1 MASARRTQ
9 KPSSRFSF
17 VKRIPTADPTAELP
31 VPAAFR
37 CPISLELMKDP
48 VTLHTG
54 ITYDRQSIESWLE
67 VGSLTCPVTNQAL
80 GNDELLPNHTIRRLI
95 QDWCVA
101 NRSFGVERIPTPR
114 IPVTSIQ
121 ASELLSEIAFAG
133 RCGDRARCQEL
144 VGKIKALGK
153 ESERNRRCIGSAG
166 AGRVL
171 AACFSELAT
180 ESFERSRIGALEE
193 ILSALP
199 LFFPLDQDSCRQ
211 LSSPKSLDS
220 IVSVLRSGDLDARV
234 NAALVLRELLSSLPP
249 RRINGVAGT
258 DGLVEA
264 LSKLIQN
271 PISPRATKAS
281 LVAAFYLV
289 DSSDRAAAALVDT
302 GIIPSLLEILVDSDK
317 GMCEKALAVLDGVLG
332 CSRGREMAYGH
343 ALTVPVLVKK
353 MLRVSDMA
361 TEFAVSALWK
371 LCRNEKRGG
380 GCSME
385 AVRVGAFQKSL
396 LLVQVGCSGA
406 TKEKANDLLK
416 LLNGCRGS
424 MECTEAVDF
433 RGLKRPF

>member
-1 MASARRTQ
+1 MASGRRTQ
-9 KPSSRFSF
+9 KPSWRFTF
-17 VKRIPTADPTAELP
+17 AKRIPTAELP

-48 VTLHTG
+48 VTLRTG

-67 VGSLTCPVTNQAL
+67 TGSLICPVTNQAL
-80 GNDELLPNHTIRRLI
+80 GGDELLPNHTIRRLI

-121 ASELLSEIAFAG
+121 ASGLLSEIAFVG
-133 RCGDRARCQEL
+133 RRGDTARCQEL

-171 AACFSELAT
+171 SACFSELAA
-180 ESFERSRIGALEE
+180 ESFERSRAGAVEE

-199 LFFPLDQDSCRQ
+199 LFFPLDQDS
-211 LSSPKSLDS
+211 S
-220 IVSVLRSGDLDARV
+220 
-234 NAALVLRELLSSLPP
+234 LVLRELLSSLPP

-289 DSSDRAAAALVDT
+289 ASSDRAAAALADT
-302 GIIPSLLEILVDSDK
+302 GIISSLLEILVDSDK

-371 LCRNEKRGG
+371 LCKNEKRGG
-380 GCSME
+380 GCSIE
-385 AVRVGAFQKSL
+385 AVQVGAFQKSL
-396 LLVQVGCSGA
+396 LLLQVGCSGE
-406 TKEKANDLLK
+406 TKEKVNDLLK
-416 LLNGCRGS
+416 LLNGCRGGS
-424 MECTEAVDF
+424 LECTEEVDF
-433 RGLKRPF
+433 RGVKRPF

>member
-1 MASARRTQ
+1 MASGRRTL
-9 KPSSRFSF
+9 KPSWRFTF
-17 VKRIPTADPTAELP
+17 AKRIPTAELP
-31 VPAAFR
+31 VPAPFR

-48 VTLHTG
+48 VTLRTG

-67 VGSLTCPVTNQAL
+67 IGSLICPVTNQAL
-80 GNDELLPNHTIRRLI
+80 GGDELLPNHTIRRLI

-121 ASELLSEIAFAG
+121 ASGLLSEIAFVG
-133 RCGDRARCQEL
+133 RRGDTARCQEL

-171 AACFSELAT
+171 SACFSELAA
-180 ESFERSRIGALEE
+180 ESFERSRAGAAEE

-199 LFFPLDQDSCRQ
+199 LFFPLDQDS
-211 LSSPKSLDS
+211 S
-220 IVSVLRSGDLDARV
+220 
-234 NAALVLRELLSSLPP
+234 LVLRELLSSLPP

-289 DSSDRAAAALVDT
+289 ASSDRAAAALADT
-302 GIIPSLLEILVDSDK
+302 GIISSLLEILVDSDK

-371 LCRNEKRGG
+371 LCKNEKRGG
-380 GCSME
+380 GCSIE
-385 AVRVGAFQKSL
+385 AVQVGAFQKSL
-396 LLVQVGCSGA
+396 LLLQVGCSGE
-406 TKEKANDLLK
+406 TKEKVNDLLK
-416 LLNGCRGS
+416 LLNGCRGGS
-424 MECTEAVDF
+424 LECTEEVDF
-433 RGLKRPF
+433 RGVKRPF

>member
-1 MASARRTQ
+1 MASGRRTL
-9 KPSSRFSF
+9 KPSWRFTF
-17 VKRIPTADPTAELP
+17 AKRIPTAELP
-31 VPAAFR
+31 VPAPFR

-48 VTLHTG
+48 VTLRTG

-67 VGSLTCPVTNQAL
+67 TGSLICPVTNQAL
-80 GNDELLPNHTIRRLI
+80 GGDELLPNHTIRRLI

-121 ASELLSEIAFAG
+121 ASGLLSEIAFVG
-133 RCGDRARCQEL
+133 RRGDTARCQEL

-171 AACFSELAT
+171 SACFSELAA
-180 ESFERSRIGALEE
+180 ESFERSRAGAAEE

-199 LFFPLDQDSCRQ
+199 LFFPLDQDS
-211 LSSPKSLDS
+211 S
-220 IVSVLRSGDLDARV
+220 
-234 NAALVLRELLSSLPP
+234 LVLRELLSSLPP

-289 DSSDRAAAALVDT
+289 ASSDRAAAALADT
-302 GIIPSLLEILVDSDK
+302 GIISSLLEILVDSDK

-371 LCRNEKRGG
+371 LCKNEKRGG
-380 GCSME
+380 GCSIE
-385 AVRVGAFQKSL
+385 AVQVGAFQKSL
-396 LLVQVGCSGA
+396 LLLQVGCSGE
-406 TKEKANDLLK
+406 TKEKVNDLLK
-416 LLNGCRGS
+416 LLNGCRGGS
-424 MECTEAVDF
+424 LECTEEVDF
-433 RGLKRPF
+433 RGVKRPF